1 MPVSDRKG
9 VDMGRR
15 GDREELGGVEV
26 GDSIFILHCM
36 KENLWLIKVG
46 GKSLDS

>member
-1 MPVSDRKG
+1 
-9 VDMGRR
+9 MGR
-15 GDREELGGVEV
+15 GGREELGGVE
-26 GDSIFILHCM
+26 GEDFIFILYCM